1 MHVLVVATPQHP
13 IPPAELPGLVEGAAA
28 WAERHKEDLTAFGL
42 FPGGGGFG
50 IAEVDDASKITQLI
64 MEMPFSPYSHHDVRP
79 FVPGEQGLAQMRE
92 MLAAQ
97 AASH

>member
-1 MHVLVVATPQHP
+1 
-13 IPPAELPGLVEGAAA
+13 
-28 WAERHKEDLTAFGL
+28 
-42 FPGGGGFG
+42 
-50 IAEVDDASKITQLI
+50 